1 MKTML
6 LIDGNS
12 IINRAFYAT
21 QNTFMTNS
29 RGVPTGA
36 VYGFMN
42 IYLKQVQLL
51 NPDYVCVAFDVH
63 KPTFRHEKYTE
74 YKAGRKGM
82 PDELAAQMPL
92 LKKMLSAMN
101 VTYAE
106 CPGYEADDI
115 IGTLSRMATENSVN
129 CRILTG
135 DRDALQLIGDYVHVL
150 LYVTK
155 AGHPEIVD
163 MDIAA
168 VQDKYGVSPSQLID
182 VKALMGDSSDNIP
195 GVLGVGEKTAL
206 DLISTYGSL
215 DGVYENINNIT
226 KKALN
231 AKLTAGRDSAYMSY
245 ELGKICLDAPIEVC
259 CSDISV
265 KEYDHNKLLD
275 ILDELQMRS
284 LKQKMGYNDA
294 AKIAQITQVDDAADD
309 NNGQLTLFGFSE
321 NESKQEQPGRQS
333 VVDFSQFISE
343 KSISTINLY
352 ISPADTRGQ
361 ISFIDMEA
369 NGFACRYNASSDN
382 QDADDE
388 FNIVMKIL
396 ENPDISKVT
405 YDVKP
410 LYLWMMN
417 QGRKLDGVCFDIL
430 IAAYLADPTR
440 KINNLDDAARFFTH
454 KTLVPNVFCIGT
466 IYESAKEKIAV
477 DGLDRLFY
485 DVEMPLIEVLAAFE
499 YEGFRVDGDE
509 LTRQGIE
516 LDKTIIDCENKIY
529 TLAGHEF
536 NINSPKQLSHVL
548 FEEMGIKPKKK
559 TKSGYST
566 GMDAIEDLID
576 MHEIIPLIIEYRQNT
591 KLKSTYITGLK
602 AQINSKTGRVHSSF
616 NQTVTATG
624 RISSTEPN
632 LQNIPVRSEL
642 GRMIRKAFLPAD
654 GHVLIDADYSQIELR
669 VLAHMSGDCAMTEAF
684 TSGKDIHTATAAKVN
699 GVDISDVTPL
709 MRSHSKAVNFGIV
722 YGMSDFGL
730 AKDLGISVA
739 AAKKYIEAY
748 FREYSSAKEFID
760 TLISSAH
767 ECGYASTLMGRR
779 RYIPEFSSSKYTIRS
794 FGDRVARNMPIQG
807 TAADIIK
814 IAMVRVYNALKSGG
828 YKSKLILQVHDSL
841 LIDTA
846 VEEKDVVIEILR
858 ENMENAFEMSVPLK
872 VNICSGANWYDC
884 K

>member
-42 IYLKQVQLL
+42 IYLKQVQQLA
-51 NPDYVCVAFDVH
+51 PDYVCVAFDVH
-63 KPTFRHEKYTE
+63 RPTFRHEQYSE

-82 PDELAAQMPL
+82 PEELAAQMPI
-92 LKKMLSAMN
+92 LKNMLKAMN
-101 VTYAE
+101 VAYVE

-115 IGTLSRMATENSVN
+115 IGTLSCLAKDNSVN

-135 DRDALQLIGDYVHVL
+135 DRDSLQLINDYVHVL

-155 AGHPEIVD
+155 AGHPDIID
-163 MDIAA
+163 MDIAS
-168 VQDKYGVSPSQLID
+168 VQEKYGVSPRMLID

-195 GVLGVGEKTAL
+195 GVLGIGEKTAL
-206 DLISTYGSL
+206 DLISTYGCL
-215 DGVYENINNIT
+215 DGVYENINCIT

-231 AKLTAGRDSAYMSY
+231 AKLTAGKDSAYMSY
-245 ELGKICLDAPIEVC
+245 ELGRICLNAPI
-259 CSDISV
+259 DICLNDITV
-265 KEYDHNKLLD
+265 REYDHKALLD
-275 ILDELQMRS
+275 ILDDLELRS
-284 LKQKMGYNDA
+284 LKQKMGYND
-294 AKIAQITQVDDAADD
+294 KQKNSLLTQTQASEDD
-309 NNGQLTLFGFSE
+309 NGQFSLFGFAEEKDNKEEPDRQTATELLQYISE
-321 NESKQEQPGRQS
+321 N
-333 VVDFSQFISE
+333 
-343 KSISTINLY
+343 SINTVNLY
-352 ISPADTRGQ
+352 VLPSDIKGQ
-361 ISFIDMEA
+361 ISFIDIEA
-369 NGFACRYNASSDN
+369 GGVSCRYNVSEGASEDYNSVIN
-382 QDADDE
+382 
-388 FNIVMKIL
+388 IL
-396 ENPDISKVT
+396 ENPLISKIT
-405 YDVKP
+405 YDAKP

-417 QGRKLDGVCFDIL
+417 QGKKLDGVRFDIL

-440 KINNLDDAARFFTH
+440 KIGSLDDAARFFTH
-454 KTLVPNVFCIGT
+454 KTLVPNVFAIGV
-466 IYESAKEKIAV
+466 ICDAAKEKLTA
-477 DGLDRLFY
+477 DGLNKLFY
-485 DVEMPLIEVLAAFE
+485 EVEMPLIEVLAAFE

-509 LTRQGIE
+509 LTRQGAE
-516 LDKTIIDCENKIY
+516 LDRTISQCENEIY
-529 TLAGHEF
+529 RLAGHEF
-536 NINSPKQLSHVL
+536 NVNSPKQLSQVL

-566 GMDAIEDLID
+566 GMDAIEDLVD
-576 MHEIIPLIIEYRQNT
+576 LHEIIPLIIEYRQNT

-602 AQINSKTGRVHSSF
+602 SQINSKTGRVHSSF

-642 GRMIRKAFLPAD
+642 GRMIRRAFLPAE
-654 GHVLIDADYSQIELR
+654 GNVLIDADYSQIELR
-669 VLAHMSGDCAMTEAF
+669 VLAHMANDSAMTEAF
-684 TSGKDIHTATAAKVN
+684 ISGKDIHAATAAKVN
-699 GVDISDVTPL
+699 GIDISEVTPL
-709 MRSHSKAVNFGIV
+709 MRSHAKAVNFGIV

-730 AKDLGISVA
+730 AKDLDISVA

-748 FREYSSAKEFID
+748 FREYSSAKAFID
-760 TLISSAH
+760 TLIRDARES
-767 ECGYASTLMGRR
+767 GFASTLMGRR
-779 RYIPEFSSSKYTIRS
+779 RYIPEFTSAKYTIRS

-814 IAMVRVYNALKSGG
+814 IAMVRVYNALKKGG
-828 YKSKLILQVHDSL
+828 YKSRLILQVHDSL

-846 VEEKDVVIEILR
+846 ADEQDDVIAILR
-858 ENMENAFEMSVPLK
+858 ENMENAFDMSVPLK
-872 VNICSGANWYDC
+872 VNICSGTNWYDC